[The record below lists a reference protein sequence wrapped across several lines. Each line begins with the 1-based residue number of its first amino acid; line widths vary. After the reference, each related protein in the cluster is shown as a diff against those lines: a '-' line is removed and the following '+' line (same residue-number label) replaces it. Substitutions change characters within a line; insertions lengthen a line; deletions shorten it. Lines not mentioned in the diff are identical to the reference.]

1 MEKEITLKPDE
12 AFNYIKSNVKNYDVL
27 EISYNRVFV
36 PGEVLDISA
45 VEIDDDIKS
54 LRLQIKMNGKTI
66 QDTVE
71 LDLVKIKDE
80 IVEIRHLTNDDTVTV
95 LVFEE

>member
-12 AFNYIKSNVKNYDVL
+12 AFDYIKSNVKNYDVL

-45 VEIDDDIKS
+45 VEIDEDIKS

-80 IVEIRHLTNDDTVTV
+80 IVEIRHLTDDTVTV

>member
-1 MEKEITLKPDE
+1 MENEITLKPDE
-12 AFNYIKSNVKNYDVL
+12 AFDYIKSNVKNYDVL

-45 VEIDDDIKS
+45 VEIDEDIKS

-80 IVEIRHLTNDDTVTV
+80 IVEIRHLTDDTVTV